1 MNHTNPDGLLLN
13 KPTGSGVVRSGYF
26 RIAIVKAISQSG
38 EVDVEY
44 KSYVDPDS
52 NRANRDSV
60 SLSDL
65 WSGSTSDERQPTVE
79 HQIEETVCP
88 VLDELD
94 TIYEYTSVDYTIGVE
109 VGVETVSHEMSWVE
123 VEDEL
128 DRLFQEVDSIVD

>member
-1 MNHTNPDGLLLN
+1 
-13 KPTGSGVVRSGYF
+13 
-26 RIAIVKAISQSG
+26 
-38 EVDVEY
+38 
-44 KSYVDPDS
+44 
-52 NRANRDSV
+52 
-60 SLSDL
+60 L